1 MSDTATPPP
10 RGDIEQAEKYL
21 RKLINLLNAD
31 LVELTH
37 TDLSQFDPSSLQD
50 HYRVDLDDY
59 QVEISHSKQ
68 ANTGEDSFVMLF
80 TNIKKIQ
87 ADFDQKIILAY
98 TYIDMEQF
106 KKFKMVADDYMNRK
120 KAEQDKKRFEQAM
133 EPVNE
138 ALDKFSHE
146 SMSSSQSNG
155 SNLSNSQPSHNLGGM
170 KPLSQYSN
178 SSSTESSPPST
189 DQT

>member
-10 RGDIEQAEKYL
+10 RGDTEQSEKYL

-37 TDLSQFDPSSLQD
+37 TDLSKFDPSSLQD

-87 ADFDQKIILAY
+87 PDFDQKIILAY

-106 KKFKMVADDYMNRK
+106 KRFRMVANDYLNRRK
-120 KAEQDKKRFEQAM
+120 TEQDRKRFEQAM

-138 ALDKFSHE
+138 ALNKFTTP
-146 SMSSSQSNG
+146 SNATPTSG
-155 SNLSNSQPSHNLGGM
+155 SNNLSNGQPSYSLGGM

-178 SSSTESSPPST
+178 TDTTENSPT
-189 DQT
+189 NDQT